1 MRTHHVTGD
10 GGITL
15 HVDETGPESGRP
27 ILFVHGFS
35 TSGLP
40 WIYQLESTLA
50 EEFRLLTVDLR
61 GHGRSEK
68 PENGYDDPERWAG
81 DIHAVVTELGLDDL
95 VVVASS
101 MAGAF
106 LCDFLSVHG
115 EDGVTG
121 INLVGAISTVGT
133 DESAANVGTDFTELV
148 PAFQSTDAAESFAG
162 IDELWRRVP
171 HEELHPRDH
180 YFLVAATLQTPPRVR
195 RELLRRRARY
205 ESLLSTIDTPVLV
218 THGEEDTIILRSAA
232 EEHVDGI
239 PNAEPSFYAGV
250 GHAPFVEDPARFN
263 RELREFVH
271 SL

>member
-1 MRTHHVTGD
+1 MRTHQVTGG

-40 WIYQLESTLA
+40 WTYQMESTLA

-68 PENGYDDPERWAG
+68 PEDAYGDPELWAD
-81 DIHAVVTELGLDDL
+81 DIHAVVTERGLDDP

-101 MAGAF
+101 MGGVF
-106 LCDFLSVHG
+106 LCDYLSVHG
-115 EDGVTG
+115 EDGVAG

-133 DESAANVGTDFTELV
+133 SESAANVGTDFTELV
-148 PAFQSTDAAESFAG
+148 PALRSTDAAESFAG

-171 HEELHPRDH
+171 HEELPPVTTTSSWPRRCR
-180 YFLVAATLQTPPRVR
+180 PRPGSVGR
-195 RELLRRRARY
+195 SSAGAR
-205 ESLLSTIDTPVLV
+205 STSPCC
-218 THGEEDTIILRSAA
+218 R
-232 EEHVDGI
+232 
-239 PNAEPSFYAGV
+239 PSTRQYW
-250 GHAPFVEDPARFN
+250 
-263 RELREFVH
+263 
-271 SL
+271 